1 MTLTNI
7 INLIYLILYW
17 KLKVNP
23 MELCLRFLK
32 MMMVNFKMYLKAA
45 IVYANC
51 EVNLSLH

>member
-1 MTLTNI
+1 M
-7 INLIYLILYW
+7 
-17 KLKVNP
+17 LKVNP